1 MKRFYSEVAIAEESD
16 GWTVRLDGRAIRTQG
31 GQPQRVPNSALAELL
46 AAEWRDQGETL
57 DPRRFVHHD
66 LADYAIDVIA
76 PDPESV
82 REGLLAYIETD
93 TLCYRADP
101 DEHFWRRQQQMWEPL
116 VAEFEAREQVV
127 LERVSGVMHRPQ
139 RPATLATL
147 RHRLGG
153 LGPFELAA
161 LKTLSSLAASLCV
174 GLSVLRQDAD
184 AQALWSAANLEEDWQ
199 AEHWGIDEEA
209 QAARDL
215 RTGQFFAAL
224 DFARAATADRR

>member
-1 MKRFYSEVAIAEESD
+1 MKRFYAEVAVARDAE
-16 GWTVRLDGRAIRTQG
+16 GWGVRLDGRSIRTQG
-31 GQPQRVPNSALAELL
+31 GQSQVVPTAALAELL

-57 DPRRFVHHD
+57 DPKRFVHRD

-76 PDPESV
+76 PDPDAV
-82 REGLLAYIETD
+82 CEGLLAYIETD

-139 RPATLATL
+139 RAATLATL
-147 RHRLGG
+147 RARLGG
-153 LGPFELAA
+153 FGPFELAA
-161 LKTLSSLAASLCV
+161 LKTLTSLAASLCV
-174 GLSVLRQDAD
+174 GLSVLDPSSD
-184 AQALWSAANLEEDWQ
+184 AQALWDAANLEEDWQ
-199 AEHWGIDEEA
+199 AEQWGTDAEA

-215 RTGQFFAAL
+215 RTRQFFAAL
-224 DFARAATADRR
+224 DFARAAAVDQR

>member
-1 MKRFYSEVAIAEESD
+1 MKRFYAEVAVARDAE
-16 GWTVRLDGRAIRTQG
+16 GWAVRLDGRPIRTQG
-31 GQPQRVPNSALAELL
+31 GQPQVVPTAALAELL

-57 DPRRFVHHD
+57 DPKRFVHRD

-76 PDPESV
+76 PDPGAV

-116 VAEFEAREQVV
+116 VAAFEVREQVV

-147 RHRLGG
+147 RQRLGG
-153 LGPFELAA
+153 VGPFELAP
-161 LKTLSSLAASLCV
+161 LKTLTSLAASLCV
-174 GLSVLRQDAD
+174 GLSVLDPSSD
-184 AQALWSAANLEEDWQ
+184 AQALWDAANLEEDWQ
-199 AEHWGIDEEA
+199 AEQWGTDEDA

-215 RTGQFFAAL
+215 RTRQFFATL
-224 DFARAATADRR
+224 DFARAAVVDRR